1 MRSLTHLIALY
12 ALLVCCSYGSAATA
26 TSEEKPDCTQTIEP
40 GGNRVRISIDTC
52 ETPDLTEWSKT
63 VLSPVVRE
71 WYSKLVQLLPSDG
84 FEAPTNVTIHF
95 SDTVKGVAETS
106 GARIRCAAAWFRA
119 NLKGEAAGS
128 VVHEL
133 VHVVQDYGLGRR
145 NNPQATRSPG
155 WLVEGL
161 ADYIR
166 WFLYE
171 PQSHGADIM
180 WMRQRK
186 NLRLRYDAGYRV
198 TANFLDWVI
207 ANYDPDLVKSLN
219 AAMREGK
226 YREDLW
232 KERTDHSLHDL
243 AAEWKHGV
251 EEQLAPS
258 RAGL

>member
-1 MRSLTHLIALY
+1 
-12 ALLVCCSYGSAATA
+12 
-26 TSEEKPDCTQTIEP
+26 
-40 GGNRVRISIDTC
+40 
-52 ETPDLTEWSKT
+52 
-63 VLSPVVRE
+63 
-71 WYSKLVQLLPSDG
+71 
-84 FEAPTNVTIHF
+84 
-95 SDTVKGVAETS
+95 
-106 GARIRCAAAWFRA
+106 
-119 NLKGEAAGS
+119 
-128 VVHEL
+128 
-133 VHVVQDYGLGRR
+133 
-145 NNPQATRSPG
+145 
-155 WLVEGL
+155 
-161 ADYIR
+161 
-166 WFLYE
+166 
-171 PQSHGADIM
+171 M

>member
-1 MRSLTHLIALY
+1 MRSLKHPIALCLFL
-12 ALLVCCSYGSAATA
+12 ACGFYGSAAAAGT
-26 TSEEKPDCTQTIEP
+26 EEKPDCRSIVES
-40 GGNRVRISIDTC
+40 GNGDRITIDTC

-63 VLSPVVRE
+63 VLSPIVRE
-71 WYSKLVQLLPSDG
+71 WYPKLVQLLPSDG
-84 FEAPTNVTIHF
+84 FEAPTNVSIRI
-95 SDTVKGVAETS
+95 SDKVKGVAETS
-106 GARIRCAAAWFRA
+106 GSRIGCAAEWFRA

-133 VHVVQDYGLGRR
+133 VHVVQDYGYGRR

-161 ADYIR
+161 ADYVR

-171 PQSHGADIM
+171 PQSHGADVI

-186 NLRLRYDAGYRV
+186 NLRLRYDAGYRI
-198 TANFLDWVI
+198 TANFLDWVTV
-207 ANYDPDLVKSLN
+207 NYDADLVKHLN
-219 AAMREGK
+219 AAMREAR

-243 AAEWKHGV
+243 AAEWKHGI
-251 EEQLAPS
+251 EEQLSA
-258 RAGL
+258 RNAGL